1 MSVDGRPARTSPAD
15 APDADPYLPGR
26 PDPGLTVASYDLDL
40 DYRVATNRLDAVAVV
55 EATATRALDEVRL
68 ELAGLRVTDV
78 RLDGRRPAAWRLRS
92 GRLVVRPART
102 LPAGT
107 RFSLRV
113 AYQGQPRPLVGR
125 WGDVGW
131 EELTDGALVAG
142 QPDGA
147 PSWFPC
153 HDSPGDKAAFRV
165 AVSAEAPYTVV
176 ATGVLTER
184 RARAG
189 RVRWVYEQP
198 APTAPYLAAVQVG
211 RYAEVLLADGPVT
224 QRLHAPAHLLARA
237 QADLARQ
244 PAMMALFC
252 DLFGP
257 YPFAEYAVV
266 VTADDLEVPLEAQ
279 AMSTFGANHV
289 DGRGTWERLVAH
301 ELAHQWFGNS
311 LTVGTWRDIWLHEG
325 FACYAE
331 WLWSAASGGRGA
343 DQLARAAHTRLGS
356 LPQDLDVADPGAV
369 LMFDDRLY
377 KRGALV
383 LHALRLDLGED
394 AFARLLRTWVA
405 TYRHGTVSTAAFVA
419 CASSVAG
426 RPVDDLVARWLA
438 PALPPWPVRPARPA
452 R

>member
-1 MSVDGRPARTSPAD
+1 MSVERPAPAPRPGD
-15 APDADPYLPGR
+15 VDADPYLPGR
-26 PDPGLTVASYDLDL
+26 PDPGFTVRSYDLDL
-40 DYRVATNRLDAVAVV
+40 DYRVATNRLAGVAVV
-55 EATATRALDEVRL
+55 TATATRALDEVRL
-68 ELAGLRVTDV
+68 ELVGLRVDDV
-78 RLDGRRPAAWRLRS
+78 RVDGA
-92 GRLVVRPART
+92 RPARWKQHPRHLAVRVAT
-102 LPAGT
+102 PVPAGGT
-107 RFSLRV
+107 VAVRV

-131 EELTDGALVAG
+131 EELTDGVIVAG

-176 ATGVLTER
+176 GNGVRTAR
-184 RARAG
+184 TARAG

-198 APTAPYLAAVQVG
+198 EPTAPYLATVQVG
-211 RYAEVLLADGPVT
+211 RYDEVLLAAGPVP
-224 QRLHAPAHLLARA
+224 QRAYVPRHLLARA
-237 QADLARQ
+237 RADLARQ
-244 PAMMALFC
+244 PQMMALFVE
-252 DLFGP
+252 LFGP

-331 WLWSAASGGRGA
+331 WLWSQASGGPSA
-343 DQLARAAHTRLGS
+343 HSLARASHARHAR
-356 LPQDLDVADPGAV
+356 LPQDLDVADPGPDR
-369 LMFDDRLY
+369 MFDDRLY
-377 KRGALV
+377 QRGALA
-383 LHALRLDLGED
+383 LHALRLDLGEEV
-394 AFARLLRTWVA
+394 FARLLRTWA
-405 TYRHGTVSTAAFVA
+405 TAHRHGTVDTAAFVA

-426 RPVDDLVARWLA
+426 RAVDALVADWLA
-438 PALPPWPVRPARPA
+438 PRLPAWPG
-452 R
+452 